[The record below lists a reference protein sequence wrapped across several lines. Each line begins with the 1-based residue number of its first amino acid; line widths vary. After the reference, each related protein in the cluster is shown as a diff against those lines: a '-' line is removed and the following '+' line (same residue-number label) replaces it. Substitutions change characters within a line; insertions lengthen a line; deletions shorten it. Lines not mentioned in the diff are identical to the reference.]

1 VHPFPRSV
9 IVCHGIFTGD
19 KLRVAIIDSTPSR
32 RLQRRAMPHIL
43 VTAESSDEHPDA
55 ILLQERISSADLE
68 SDHFSG
74 QLIQRVGWALV
85 DAEQT
90 EADKRSRP

>member
-1 VHPFPRSV
+1 MPR
-9 IVCHGIFTGD
+9 
-19 KLRVAIIDSTPSR
+19 
-32 RLQRRAMPHIL
+32 IL

-90 EADKRSRP
+90 ETDKRPRA